1 MPKRPSRW
9 ALGESA
15 GFEHLGAEAIRFIA
29 LTISSS
35 SSRAAEYAA
44 ILYSVSPPL
53 GGLGR
58 AWHFRRISRHVQP
71 RQWMPMECVMQ
82 ASPDRISPEVP
93 RTIGAFAMRLRAI
106 SMMSAAML
114 LASCN
119 EGVLDP
125 HGPVGRAERVILYD
139 STAIMLAVI
148 IPVIVLT
155 LVFAWWFRARN
166 SRARYRPDWE
176 YSGRIE
182 MIVWCIPALIIL
194 FLGGI
199 AWTGSHDLDPPA
211 PLEASTPPIDIEVIS
226 LDWRWL
232 FIYPHEGIS
241 SLNRLVVPAGV
252 PLRFRLTSTT
262 VMNSFFVPQLGS
274 QIYAMPNMVTRLN
287 LKADQPGTFAGLS
300 AQFSGDGFSD
310 MRFDLVAMEPDVFER
325 WVTTTKTRGGVLDES
340 TFAELV
346 KPAKAEGAQTYA
358 QVSDGI
364 FDRISS
370 GHMAAVSPQQG
381 Q

>member
-1 MPKRPSRW
+1 MH
-9 ALGESA
+9 A
-15 GFEHLGAEAIRFIA
+15 
-29 LTISSS
+29 
-35 SSRAAEYAA
+35 
-44 ILYSVSPPL
+44 
-53 GGLGR
+53 
-58 AWHFRRISRHVQP
+58 
-71 RQWMPMECVMQ
+71 
-82 ASPDRISPEVP
+82 ASPGRMSPNVK
-93 RTIGAFAMRLRAI
+93 RTPTALAMWLRAI
-106 SMMSAAML
+106 SMTSAAML
-114 LASCN
+114 LASCH

-125 HGPVGRAERVILYD
+125 QGPVGRAERVILYD

-148 IPVIVLT
+148 VPVIVLT
-155 LVFAWWFRARN
+155 LVFAWWFRAQN
-166 SRARYRPDWE
+166 TQACYRPDWE

-182 MIVWCIPALIIL
+182 MIIWSIPALVIL

-211 PLEASTPPIDIEVIS
+211 PLAESTAPLDIEVIS

-232 FIYPHEGIS
+232 FIYPKEGIA

-287 LKADQPGTFAGLS
+287 LQADQPGTFEGLS

-310 MRFDLVAMEPDVFER
+310 MRFDLVSTQPEAFQE
-325 WVTTTKTRGGVLDES
+325 WVNATKRQGGVLDTK
-340 TFAELV
+340 TFEELDR
-346 KPAKAEGAQTYA
+346 PAKADGAQTYA
-358 QVSDGI
+358 QVSEGL
-364 FDRISS
+364 FDRISTS
-370 GHMAAVSPQQG
+370 HMAAVSPQRG

>member
-1 MPKRPSRW
+1 MKSV
-9 ALGESA
+9 
-15 GFEHLGAEAIRFIA
+15 
-29 LTISSS
+29 
-35 SSRAAEYAA
+35 AAM
-44 ILYSVSPPL
+44 
-53 GGLGR
+53 
-58 AWHFRRISRHVQP
+58 W
-71 RQWMPMECVMQ
+71 
-82 ASPDRISPEVP
+82 
-93 RTIGAFAMRLRAI
+93 LRAI
-106 SMMSAAML
+106 SMMSAAL
-114 LASCN
+114 LTASCS

-125 HGPVGRAERVILYD
+125 HGPVGKAERVILYD
-139 STAIMLAVI
+139 ATAIMLAVI

-166 SRARYRPDWE
+166 ERARYRPDWE

-182 MIVWCIPALIIL
+182 MIIWSIPALVIL

-211 PLEASTPPIDIEVIS
+211 PLAESAAPLDIEVVS

-232 FIYPHEGIS
+232 FIYPHEGIA

-287 LKADQPGTFAGLS
+287 LQADRTGTYEGLS

-310 MRFDLVAMEPDVFER
+310 MRFDVVSTEAEAFKD
-325 WVTTTKTRGGVLDES
+325 WVNTTKTQGGVLDARSFE
-340 TFAELV
+340 ELDR
-346 KPAKAEGAQTYA
+346 PAKAEGVQTYA
-358 QVSDGI
+358 RVSEGL
-364 FDRISS
+364 FDRISLKS
-370 GHMAAVSPQQG
+370 MAAVAPQEG

>member
-1 MPKRPSRW
+1 MEFVMHAANPDRMPPDGTKTASPS
-9 ALGESA
+9 ALCLRA
-15 GFEHLGAEAIRFIA
+15 LAI
-29 LTISSS
+29 TST
-35 SSRAAEYAA
+35 A
-44 ILYSVSPPL
+44 IL
-53 GGLGR
+53 
-58 AWHFRRISRHVQP
+58 I
-71 RQWMPMECVMQ
+71 
-82 ASPDRISPEVP
+82 
-93 RTIGAFAMRLRAI
+93 
-106 SMMSAAML
+106 
-114 LASCN
+114 ASCN

-125 HGPVGRAERVILYD
+125 HGPVGKAERVILYD

-155 LVFAWWFRARN
+155 LVFAWWFRAKN
-166 SRARYRPDWE
+166 KRAHYRPDWE

-182 MIVWCIPALIIL
+182 MIIWSIPALVIL

-211 PLEASTPPIDIEVIS
+211 PLTESTAPLDIEVIS

-232 FIYPHEGIS
+232 FIYPKEGIA

-287 LKADQPGTFAGLS
+287 LQADEPGTFEGLS

-310 MRFDLVAMEPDVFER
+310 MRFDLVSTEPEAFQD
-325 WVTTTKTRGGVLDES
+325 WVNATKTQGGGVLDAK
-340 TFAELV
+340 TFEELDR
-346 KPAKAEGAQTYA
+346 PAKADGTQTYA
-358 QVSDGI
+358 QVSEGL
-364 FDRISS
+364 FDRISTS
-370 GHMAAVSPQQG
+370 HMAAVSPQRG